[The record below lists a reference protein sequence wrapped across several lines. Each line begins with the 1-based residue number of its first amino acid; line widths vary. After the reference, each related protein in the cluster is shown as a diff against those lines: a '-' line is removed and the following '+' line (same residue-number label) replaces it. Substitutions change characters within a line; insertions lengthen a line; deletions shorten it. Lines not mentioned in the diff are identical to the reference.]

1 MCGEQMKFPEN
12 WKNFLEEYSFLDSKK
27 TYTNGSKL
35 IPVFRVEQMVEH
47 YMKATCD
54 ECKKILDNRDR
65 RRGRMTRKECLN
77 AAIDAVCKDRENTY
91 GIPEDN
97 FKLIAALWSTYTGTK
112 ISPRDVAVM
121 MILLKV
127 ARVRTGTNHS
137 DNFVDIAGY
146 AACAAEIGESDKKQ
160 EIKKPKFR
168 LEDYPGD
175 YVMHCDTEEKAKIF
189 CNFLHNAGRSWN
201 AGTFYKEKTFWENY
215 KENTVYLF
223 NYGKYC
229 NKRYTEDE
237 GYTILKFDDFD
248 WE

>member
-97 FKLIAALWSTYTGTK
+97 FKLIADLWSTYTGTK

-146 AACAAEIGESDKKQ
+146 AACAAGIGEPEEKQ
-160 EIKKPKFR
+160 EVKKPKFR
-168 LEDYPGD
+168 LEDYPVNC
-175 YVMHCDTEEKAKIF
+175 VMHCDTSEKAEIF
-189 CNFLHNAGRSWN
+189 CNFLHNLGREWINGSL
-201 AGTFYKEKTFWENY
+201 YKHETCWEEYN
-215 KENTVYLF
+215 KDTVYNF
-223 NYGKYC
+223 NIGT
-229 NKRYTEDE
+229 YTHKEYAE
-237 GYTILKFDDFD
+237 KEYYTILEFDDFD